1 MHALLIGADERELRD
16 RAARLSAWTGGE
28 RSVDELRAS
37 WVAGTPDEVIA
48 RLRAYEAAGVER
60 VMLQHLLV
68 RDEAALE
75 LFAAEVMPAF
85 A

>member
-1 MHALLIGADERELRD
+1 MHALLIGADEDDLRA
-16 RAARLSAWTGGE
+16 RAARMSAWSGNE
-28 RSVDELRAS
+28 RSVDGYRAE
-37 WVAGTPDEVIA
+37 WLAGTPDEIVA

-75 LFAAEVMPAF
+75 LLAAEVMPAF

>member
-1 MHALLIGADERELRD
+1 M
-16 RAARLSAWTGGE
+16 SAWSGTDRG
-28 RSVDELRAS
+28 VDAYRAD
-37 WVAGTPDEVIA
+37 WLAGTPDEIVA

-60 VMLQHLLV
+60 VMLQHLLA

-75 LFAAEVMPAF
+75 LLAAEVIPAL